1 MVGLKDYWDG
11 SKYEFGG
18 GTIMKIGP
26 KKDKAEQTL
35 GKTEKNKILGLSKKA
50 VTGIQNIKLGP
61 MDPSK
66 SVGVRLFLIFFVAIM
81 FFVLTLGIVSY
92 QMAKSTIENTAK
104 DANQQTIIQTSEK
117 LDIILK
123 QYEDG
128 LQQTYLDTDIQ
139 SGLVSIGK
147 GLNDYDRFTLFNTIS
162 KKFNNWVFSTNGIQ
176 GIYIIPIDGS
186 FRGISS
192 GTVDQELLTDF
203 KKKYPGKDF
212 SERGITKWVRVDAFK
227 ETNADPVFRVIKTMT
242 TIGGGSKSYY
252 LIADIKTQVLSD
264 QLKKISLGD
273 DSELQLLSPDGL
285 VIASSELDH
294 NNKKTEYP
302 VLNGQKANSGSLFTK
317 DVHNQPVLTVY
328 NTQVTSG
335 WKLVGILPT
344 ANLVKDAKGILVTTF
359 ISAFIV
365 ALIAIL
371 IGVWMVRMIAR
382 PLGNMKN
389 LMQEGAKGNLSVRVA
404 HKSRDE
410 IGQLATSFNMMMEHI
425 TELVKQTNASAQE
438 VLDTATELSQAS
450 DKTALSAKEI
460 AIATEEIANGAGSLA
475 NEAERGNALSENI
488 SNQMHIVIEANQSMQ
503 ASAREVEKSSHLG
516 TEYLNNLMSKTN
528 STAEITQALS
538 QKVDSLKNSTSSV
551 LKVLE
556 VMQNITK
563 QTNILSLNAT
573 IEAARAGAA
582 GRGFMVVADEIRQLA
597 EQSRQSITMVA
608 EITDQIQ
615 EEMNQTVTALAAANP
630 LFAEQIS
637 SVKETNEIFVSV
649 QQQMEKFLDHLGS
662 VTDSIDALNQSQTVL
677 SDAMGNV
684 SAVAEESSATSE
696 EVASLSNE
704 QQSVGQQLVQL
715 SNKLSNVSNGL
726 KESLSKFRVE

>member
-1 MVGLKDYWDG
+1 
-11 SKYEFGG
+11 
-18 GTIMKIGP
+18 MKIGP
-26 KKDKAEQTL
+26 KKDKKERSLA
-35 GKTEKNKILGLSKKA
+35 KTEKNKIFGLGKKA
-50 VTGIQNIKLGP
+50 VAGVQNIKLGP

-66 SVGVRLFLIFFVAIM
+66 SVGVRLFLIFFVATM

-139 SGLVSIGK
+139 SALVSIGK
-147 GLNDYDRFTLFNTIS
+147 GVSDYDRFTIFNAIS
-162 KKFNNWVFSTNGIQ
+162 KKFNNWVFATNGVQ

-186 FRGISS
+186 FRGISA
-192 GTVDQELLTDF
+192 GTVDQDLLTNM
-203 KKKYPGKDF
+203 KSRYPGKEF
-212 SERGITKWVRVDAFK
+212 SDRGVTKWVRVESFK
-227 ETNADPVFRVIKTMT
+227 GANIEPVFRVIKTMT

-285 VIASSELDH
+285 VVASSDQDH
-294 NNKKTEYP
+294 NNKKTDYT
-302 VLNGQKANSGSLFTK
+302 VMNGEKANSGSLFTK
-317 DVHNQPVLTVY
+317 NQDKEPVLAVF

-359 ISAFIV
+359 ISAVIV

-371 IGVWMVRMIAR
+371 IGIWMVRMIAR

-404 HKSRDE
+404 HKSKDE

-425 TELVKQTNASAQE
+425 TDLVKQTNASAQE

-503 ASAREVEKSSHLG
+503 ASAHEVEKSSHLG
-516 TEYLNNLMSKTN
+516 TDYLNNLMSKTN
-528 STAEITQALS
+528 TTAEITQALS

-649 QQQMEKFLDHLGS
+649 QQQMEKFLNQLGS
-662 VTDSIDALNQSQTVL
+662 VTESIDALNESQTVL
-677 SDAMGNV
+677 SDAMANV

-726 KESLSKFRVE
+726 KESLSKFTIE

>member
-1 MVGLKDYWDG
+1 
-11 SKYEFGG
+11 
-18 GTIMKIGP
+18 MKIGP
-26 KKDKAEQTL
+26 KKGKSEKAL
-35 GKTEKNKILGLSKKA
+35 GNTEKKKILGLSKKA
-50 VTGIQNIKLGP
+50 VTGVQNIKLGP

-104 DANQQTIIQTSEK
+104 NANQQTIIQTSEK

-123 QYEDG
+123 QYEEG
-128 LQQTYLDTDIQ
+128 VSQTYLDTEIQ

-147 GLNDYDRFTLFNTIS
+147 GVSDYDRFAVFNAIS
-162 KKFNNWVFSTNGIQ
+162 QKFNNWMFSTNGIK

-186 FRGISS
+186 FRGISA
-192 GTVDQELLTDF
+192 GTVDQELLADF
-203 KKKYPGKDF
+203 KSKYPGKEYSD
-212 SERGITKWVRVDAFK
+212 RGITKWVRVDAFQGANT
-227 ETNADPVFRVIKTMT
+227 EPVFRLIKTMT

-252 LIADIKTQVLSD
+252 LVADIKTQILSD

-273 DSELQLLSPDGL
+273 DSKLQLLSPDGL
-285 VIASSELDH
+285 VVASSDQSD
-294 NNKKTEYP
+294 NNKKTEYT
-302 VLNGQKANSGSLFTK
+302 VLNGEKANSGSLFTK
-317 DVHNQPVLTVY
+317 DTNNQSVLAAY

-335 WKLVGILPT
+335 WKLAGILPT
-344 ANLVKDAKGILVTTF
+344 GNLVKDAKGILVTTF
-359 ISAFIV
+359 ISAVIV

-371 IGVWMVRMIAR
+371 IGIWMVRMIAR

-404 HKSRDE
+404 HKSKDE
-410 IGQLATSFNMMMEHI
+410 IGQLASSFNVMMEHI

-450 DKTALSAKEI
+450 DKTAMSAKEI

-475 NEAERGNALSENI
+475 TEAERGNALSENI
-488 SNQMHIVIEANQSMQ
+488 SNQMYIVIEANQSMQ
-503 ASAREVEKSSHLG
+503 QSAREVEKSSHLG
-516 TEYLNNLMSKTN
+516 TEYLNNLMIKTN

-637 SVKETNEIFVSV
+637 SVKETNDIFVSV
-649 QQQMEKFLDHLGS
+649 QQQMENFLDHLGS
-662 VTDSIDALNQSQTVL
+662 VTESIDTLNQSQTVL

-726 KESLSKFRVE
+726 KEALSKFRVE

>member
-1 MVGLKDYWDG
+1 MRL
-11 SKYEFGG
+11 
-18 GTIMKIGP
+18 GP
-26 KKDKAEQTL
+26 NKN
-35 GKTEKNKILGLSKKA
+35 KTEKNQARKAFVKIDKNQMIRLGKKA
-50 VTGIQNIKLGP
+50 VAAVRNIKLGP
-61 MDPSK
+61 LDPSK

-81 FFVLTLGIVSY
+81 FFVLTLGIISY

-104 DANQQTIIQTSEK
+104 NANQQTIIQTSEK

-123 QYEDG
+123 QYEN
-128 LQQTYLDTDIQ
+128 DIQ
-139 SGLVSIGK
+139 RVYMETEVQTNLVNIGK
-147 GLNDYDRFTLFNTIS
+147 KATSEYDRFTLYNTIS
-162 KKFNNWVFSTNGIQ
+162 KRFKDWIFTTEGVQ
-176 GIYIIPIDGS
+176 GMYLIPIDGS
-186 FRGISS
+186 FRGISA
-192 GTVDQELLTDF
+192 GPVDQELLEDF
-203 KKKYPGKDF
+203 KKKYPGKEF
-212 SERGITKWVRVDAFK
+212 SDRGITKWVRVDKNVA
-227 ETNADPVFRVIKTMT
+227 TNTEPVFRLIKTMT

-252 LIADIKTQVLSD
+252 LVADIRTQVLND

-273 DSELQLLSPDGL
+273 DSKVQLLSPDGNI
-285 VIASSELDH
+285 VASSIQEE
-294 NNKKTEYP
+294 NNKKTEYT
-302 VLNGQKANSGSLFTK
+302 VINGEKNNSGSLFTENSK
-317 DVHNQPVLTVY
+317 DQSVLAAY

-335 WKLVGILPT
+335 WKVVGILPT
-344 ANLVKDAKGILVTTF
+344 ANLVKDAKGILLTTF
-359 ISAFIV
+359 ISAVVV

-371 IGVWMVRMIAR
+371 IGIWMVRMIAR

-389 LMQEGAKGNLSVRVA
+389 LMREGATGNLSVRVT

-410 IGQLATSFNMMMEHI
+410 IGQLAASFNLMMEHI

-438 VLDTATELSQAS
+438 VLDTANDLSKAS
-450 DKTALSAKEI
+450 DKTAMSAREI

-475 NEAERGNALSENI
+475 TEAERGNALSEDI
-488 SNQMHIVIEANQSMQ
+488 SNQMYIVIEANQSMQ
-503 ASAREVEKSSHLG
+503 ESARAVEKSSHMG
-516 TEYLNNLMSKTN
+516 TEFLNNLMSKTN
-528 STAEITQALS
+528 STAEITQSLS

-615 EEMNQTVTALAAANP
+615 DEMNQTVTALAAANP
-630 LFAEQIS
+630 LFADQIS

-649 QQQMEKFLDHLGS
+649 QQQMESFLDKLGS
-662 VTDSIDALNQSQTVL
+662 VTESIDGLNQSQTVL
-677 SDAMGNV
+677 SDAMANV

-715 SNKLSNVSNGL
+715 SDKLSNVSNGL